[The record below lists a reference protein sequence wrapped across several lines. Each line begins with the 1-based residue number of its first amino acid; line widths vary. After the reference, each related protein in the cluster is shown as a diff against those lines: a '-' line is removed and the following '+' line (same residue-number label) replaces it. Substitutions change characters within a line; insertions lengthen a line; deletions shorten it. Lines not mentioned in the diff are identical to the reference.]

1 MGLEVWLGRGVRR
14 AIPFILLVLVT
25 PEVEAHCPLC
35 TAGIAAAAGGAA
47 LLGVK
52 TIVIGLF
59 VGALAASTGFWIANM
74 KKLSTLPKFAVA
86 GLSYLVTV
94 LPLTSAFPGSFP
106 VYVSLAGDYGSLLNR
121 TYLVNYFLSASLVG
135 AVIVVVGPW
144 LSGKLVEVRN
154 GKKVPFQ
161 GVIITLSLLLVAAL
175 LLQNRV

>member
-1 MGLEVWLGRGVRR
+1 MGFKAGFKTGTTRV
-14 AIPFILLVLVT
+14 IPFILLVLII

-59 VGALAASTGFWIANM
+59 VGALATSTGFWIANI
-74 KKLSTLPKFAVA
+74 KKLRTPHKFAVA

-106 VYVSLAGDYGSLLNR
+106 VYISLAGDYGSLLNR
-121 TYLVNYFLSASLVG
+121 TYLVNHFLSASLVG
-135 AVIVVVGPW
+135 AVIVVFGPW
-144 LSGKLVEVRN
+144 LSGKLVELRN

-161 GVIITLSLLLVAAL
+161 GVIITLSFLLVAAL